1 VHAYDL
7 NAWVREGRLPRI
19 TDPTPLDG
27 DPVWYKDAIVY
38 QVHVRAFHDSNAD
51 GGGDFRGLARK
62 LDYVRDL
69 GVTAVWILPFYPSPL
84 RDDGYD
90 IADYTS
96 VHPAYG
102 TLADFRLFL
111 REAHA
116 RGLRVITELVVNHT
130 SDQHPWFRR
139 ARRAE
144 PGSPLRDFYVWSD
157 TTERYR
163 DARIIFKDFESS
175 NWTWDEVA
183 QAHYWHRFYSHQPDL
198 NFDNPAVLKAVRKV
212 MDFWLDMGV
221 DGLRLDAVPY
231 LVERE
236 GTSCENLPETHRVL
250 KELRAHV
257 DRKYESRML
266 LAEANQW
273 PEDAVAYF
281 GDGEGDECHMAFNFP
296 LMPRMFMALRM
307 EDRYPVIDILN
318 QTPPVPETAQWAIF
332 LRNHDELTLE
342 MVTDEERD
350 YMYRVYAEDTQA
362 RINLGIRRRLAPLL
376 GNDRRR
382 IELMNGLLLSLPGT
396 PVVYYGDEIGM
407 GDNIYL
413 GDRNGVRT
421 PMQWS
426 ADRNAGF
433 SRTNPQRLYLPP
445 IIDPDFSYETVNVET
460 QLNNPHSLLWWMKRL
475 MALRKRFRAFGRGSL
490 EFLHPANAKVLAYI
504 RRHEDERILV
514 VANLSR
520 HAQFV
525 ELDLS
530 EFREMVPVE
539 LFGQTDFPRIG
550 ELPYL
555 LTLAPHAFYWFALE
569 ERGAAALEEEAD
581 SGARDLPTV
590 SVQSSWENLFR
601 GRGKGQLEEL
611 LPAYFKTRRW
621 FGGKA
626 RRIKG
631 VEFRDAI
638 PVPVGRSTEF
648 LALVQ
653 VEYAEGDPDTY
664 VVTLGFAT
672 GERAAHL
679 LEHERHQVVAH
690 LKVKGAEGVL
700 RGAFGERGFTLALL
714 DAVARRRV
722 FKGLQGDL
730 VSLPTRSFRRLRGA
744 GALEPTSIGVEQSNS
759 SVLFGD
765 RLILKVF
772 RRVDAGV
779 NPEVEIGRFLTEQAA
794 FPHVPAV
801 AGTIEYR
808 PRRGEAMSVAIV
820 HECVTNEGDA
830 WTFTLDAVDQ
840 YFERILVLPPER
852 RTPPPADGG
861 SLLELARRDTPAES
875 QGPIGGF
882 SHAAW
887 LLGRRTAEMHVALA
901 LGGEDP
907 AFAPEPFTPF
917 YRRSLYQSMRTLTE
931 QSLGLLRRRLSKLP
945 EEVQGKAERL
955 AAQQDEVLSRFRGI
969 LERKINA
976 LRTRV
981 HGDYHLGQVLR
992 SGADFVIIDFEG
1004 EPAVPLSTRRL
1015 KRSPLRD
1022 TAGMIRSFHY
1032 AAHHGLQSLEERG
1045 AVRPEDREELE
1056 PWAHHWYVWVSAAF
1070 LRGYL
1075 EAAEDVGFLPEDD
1088 QDVEGLLTVYLLGK
1102 VLYELSY
1109 ELNNRPRWVRLPL
1122 TGISQLLQVEA

>member
-1 VHAYDL
+1 
-7 NAWVREGRLPRI
+7 LPRE
-19 TDPTPLDG
+19 TDPTPLDT
-27 DPVWYKDAIVY
+27 DPQWYKDAIIY

-51 GGGDFRGLARK
+51 GGGDFRGLAQK

-69 GVTAVWILPFYPSPL
+69 GVTAIWLLPFYPSPL

-102 TLADFRLFL
+102 TLADFRFFL
-111 REAHA
+111 RAAHA
-116 RGLRVITELVVNHT
+116 HGLRVITELVLNHT

-139 ARRAE
+139 ARRAK
-144 PGSPLRDFYVWSD
+144 PGSPQRDFYVWSD
-157 TTERYR
+157 TTDQYR
-163 DARIIFKDFESS
+163 DARVIFKDFESS
-175 NWTWDEVA
+175 NWSWDEAA

-198 NFDNPAVLKAVRKV
+198 NFENPAVRRAVRKV

-250 KELRAHV
+250 KDLRAHV
-257 DRKYESRML
+257 DRKYETRML

-281 GDGEGDECHMAFNFP
+281 GEGEGDECHMAFHFP

-307 EDRYPVIDILN
+307 EDRYPIIDILN
-318 QTPPVPETAQWAIF
+318 QTPPVPDTGQWATF

-350 YMYRVYAEDTQA
+350 YMYRVYAADTQA

-433 SRTNPQRLYLPP
+433 SRSNPQRLFLPP

-475 MALRKRFRAFGRGSL
+475 MALRKRFRAFGRGGL
-490 EFLHPANAKVLAYI
+490 EFLHPANAKVLAFI

-539 LFGQTDFPRIG
+539 LFGQTDFPRVG

-569 ERGAAALEEEAD
+569 ERGAAALEEE
-581 SGARDLPTV
+581 SGSSERALPTV

-601 GRGKGQLEEL
+601 GRGKGELEEI
-611 LPAYFKTRRW
+611 LPAFFKTRRW

-631 VEFRDAI
+631 VEVLDAV
-638 PVPVGRSTEF
+638 PVPVGRATAF
-648 LALVQ
+648 LAIVL
-653 VEYAEGDPDTY
+653 VEYSEGDPDSY

-672 GERAAHL
+672 GEAATQL
-679 LEHERHQVVAH
+679 LEHQRHQALAH
-690 LKVKGAEGVL
+690 LRVKGGEGVL
-700 RGAFGERGFTLALL
+700 HGAFGERGFTLALL

-722 FKGLQGDL
+722 LKGLHGNL
-730 VSLPTRSFRRLRGA
+730 VALPGRAFRRLRGS
-744 GALEPTSIGVEQSNS
+744 GPLEPASLGVEQSNS
-759 SVLFGD
+759 SVVFGD

-779 NPEVEIGRFLTEQAA
+779 NPDIEIGRFLREEAGFA
-794 FPHVPAV
+794 HVPAP
-801 AGTIEYR
+801 AGSIEYR
-808 PRRGEAMSVAIV
+808 PRRGAAMSVALV
-820 HECVTNEGDA
+820 QECVANEGDA
-830 WTFTLDAVDQ
+830 WTFTLDAVDR

-852 RTPPPADGG
+852 RTPPADGG
-861 SLLELARRDTPAES
+861 SLLALAQRDEVPAEAQS
-875 QGPIGGF
+875 PIGAY
-882 SHAAW
+882 SRAAW
-887 LLGRRTAEMHVALA
+887 LLGKRTAEMHLALA
-901 LGGEDP
+901 SGEEDP

-917 YRRSLYQSMRTLTE
+917 YRRSLYQSMRTQTE
-931 QSLGLLRRRLSKLP
+931 QSLGLLRRRLSRLP
-945 EEVQGKAERL
+945 EELQADAERL
-955 AAQQDEVLSRFRGI
+955 AARQDEVLGRFRSV
-969 LERKINA
+969 LDRKLTA

-1015 KRSPLRD
+1015 KRCPLRD

-1032 AAHHGLQSLEERG
+1032 AAHHGLHALEERG
-1045 AVRPEDREELE
+1045 AVRPEERAELL
-1056 PWAHHWYVWVSAAF
+1056 PWAHHWYQWVSAAF
-1070 LRGYL
+1070 LQGYL
-1075 EAAEDVGFLPEDD
+1075 EAASEGTFVPRDGK
-1088 QDVEGLLTVYLLGK
+1088 DVEGLLTVFLLGK
-1102 VLYELSY
+1102 AMYELSY
-1109 ELNNRPRWVRLPL
+1109 ELNNRPRWVYLPL
-1122 TGISQLLQVEA
+1122 AGIRELLEVDE

>member
-1 VHAYDL
+1 M
-7 NAWVREGRLPRI
+7 PRA
-19 TDPTPLDG
+19 TDPTPLDT
-27 DPVWYKDAIVY
+27 DPLWYKDAIIY

-51 GGGDFRGLARK
+51 GVGDFRGLAEK

-69 GVTAVWILPFYPSPL
+69 GVTAIWLLPFYPSPL

-96 VHPAYG
+96 IHPAYG

-139 ARRAE
+139 ARRAR
-144 PGSPLRDFYVWSD
+144 PGSPFRDFYVWSE
-157 TTERYR
+157 TAERYR
-163 DARIIFKDFESS
+163 DTRVIFEDFESS
-175 NWTWDEVA
+175 NWTWDEAA

-198 NFDNPAVLKAVRKV
+198 NYDNPAVLKAMLKV

-236 GTSCENLPETHRVL
+236 GTSCENLPETHQVL
-250 KELRAHV
+250 KKLRAHV
-257 DRKYESRML
+257 DRKYAARML
-266 LAEANQW
+266 LGEANQW

-281 GDGEGDECHMAFNFP
+281 GVGEGDECHMAFHFP

-307 EDRYPVIDILN
+307 EDRYPIIDILN
-318 QTPPVPETAQWAIF
+318 QTPPAPDTAQWAIF

-350 YMYRVYAEDTQA
+350 YMYRVYAEETQA

-382 IELMNGLLLSLPGT
+382 IELMNALLLSLPGT

-433 SRTNPQRLYLPP
+433 SRTNPQRLFLPP
-445 IIDPDFSYETVNVET
+445 IIDADFSYETVNVET

-490 EFLHPANAKVLAYI
+490 EFLHPANAKVLAFI
-504 RRHEDERILV
+504 RSHEDQRILI

-555 LTLAPHAFYWFALE
+555 LTLAPHAQYWFALE
-569 ERGAAALEEEAD
+569 KRGSASLEEETGSAD
-581 SGARDLPTV
+581 RPLPEV
-590 SVQSSWENLFR
+590 SVQSSWQNLFR
-601 GRGKGQLEEL
+601 GRGKADLEEM
-611 LPAYFKTRRW
+611 LPAFFKTRRW

-631 VEFRDAI
+631 VEVLDAI
-638 PVPVGRSTEF
+638 PVPVPRGTAF
-648 LALVQ
+648 LTLMQ
-653 VEYAEGDPDTY
+653 VEYTEGDAETY

-672 GERAAHL
+672 GDRAAQL
-679 LEHERHQVVAH
+679 LEHERHQVVAL
-690 LKVKGAEGVL
+690 LKVKGEEGVL
-700 RGAFGERGFTLALL
+700 HGAFGERGFTLALL

-722 FKGLQGDL
+722 FKGLHGSL
-730 VSLPTRSFRRLRGA
+730 VGLPGRAFRRLRGT
-744 GALEPTSIGVEQSNS
+744 GPLEPAALGVEQSNS
-759 SVLFGD
+759 SAVFGN
-765 RLILKVF
+765 RVILKVF

-779 NPEVEIGRFLTEQAA
+779 NPDIELGRFLTEEAGFA
-794 FPHVPAV
+794 HAPTV
-801 AGTIEYR
+801 AGSIEYR
-808 PRRGEAMSVAIV
+808 PRKGEALSIAIV
-820 HECVTNEGDA
+820 NECVTNEGDA
-830 WTFTLDAVDQ
+830 WAFTLDAVGQ

-852 RTPPPADGG
+852 RSPPPSEGG
-861 SLLELARRDTPAES
+861 SLLELARRETPSEA
-875 QGPIGGF
+875 QGPIGAF
-882 SHAAW
+882 SQAAW
-887 LLGRRTAEMHVALA
+887 LLGRRTAEMHIALSSE
-901 LGGEDP
+901 GEDP
-907 AFAPEPFTPF
+907 AFAPEPFTSF
-917 YRRSLYQSMRTLTE
+917 YRRSLYQSTRGETE
-931 QSLGLLRRRLSKLP
+931 KSLGLLRRRLSTLP
-945 EEVQGKAERL
+945 EDVTSEAERL
-955 AAQQDEVLSRFRGI
+955 AARQDEVIGRFRAI
-969 LERKINA
+969 LDRKISA
-976 LRTRV
+976 LRTRI

-1015 KRSPLRD
+1015 KRCPLRD

-1032 AAHHGLQSLEERG
+1032 AAHHGLHSLEERG
-1045 AVRPEDREELE
+1045 AVRTEDRAELE

-1075 EAAEDVGFLPEDD
+1075 EAASEGAFLPKDPEDL
-1088 QDVEGLLTVYLLGK
+1088 EGLLTVYLLSK
-1102 VLYELSY
+1102 AMYELSY
-1109 ELNNRPRWVRLPL
+1109 ELNNRPSWVRLPL
-1122 TGISQLLQVEA
+1122 AGIRQLLEVEE